1 MSTSKGSQLPSAGL
15 AAFGT
20 VLVLAAG
27 MVMKWEG
34 YKADPYLDSVNVLTV
49 CYGTTQNVQRRT
61 YSRAECEAY
70 LARDLAEA
78 RKVVHACVTA
88 PMLPHQEAALI
99 SFAYNVGPGR
109 EGVRDGLCRL
119 KNGKQPQI
127 RQKANAGDW
136 VGACAEFSNWTRA
149 GGKRLLGLE
158 RRRADERRLCEG
170 RV

>member
-1 MSTSKGSQLPSAGL
+1 MSKAPIIAG
-15 AAFGT
+15 
-20 VLVLAAG
+20 VAAG
-27 MVMKWEG
+27 AIAAASAVVMKWEG
-34 YKADPYLDSVNVLTV
+34 YRADPYFDSVGVLTV
-49 CYGTTQNVQRRT
+49 CYGTTMDVQRRR
-61 YSRAECEAY
+61 YSRAECEAF
-70 LARDLAEA
+70 LARDLEEA
-78 RKVVHACVTA
+78 REIVRACIKA

-119 KNGKQPQI
+119 KNGRQPQI
-127 RQKANAGDW
+127 RLKANAGDW
-136 VGACAEFSNWTRA
+136 VGACAELSNWTRA